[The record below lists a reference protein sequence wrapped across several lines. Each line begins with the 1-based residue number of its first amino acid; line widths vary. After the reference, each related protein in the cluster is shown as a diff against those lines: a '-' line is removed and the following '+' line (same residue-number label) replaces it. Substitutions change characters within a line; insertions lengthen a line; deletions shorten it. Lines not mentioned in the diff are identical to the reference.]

1 VALACLD
8 IETILSLGHQIRGS
22 GGMFGH
28 PRITEIGEAIE
39 KAAGKIDLAAVHM
52 RAHEL
57 SEVAREICTAGIS
70 PRRSDG

>member
-1 VALACLD
+1 
-8 IETILSLGHQIRGS
+8 
-22 GGMFGH
+22 MFGH